1 MDPNQ
6 LPLRDLHLPD
16 PVSWWPLAL
25 GWWLVIA
32 VLFFG
37 IGWLLLRA
45 WRQWRFNAPRRY
57 ALQAVAAVENEY
69 RSHRDPVRLSKELS
83 QLLRRGM
90 LAYAPRSEVAGL
102 TGEAW
107 LRWLDQGLPVP
118 YFHTQGG
125 KSLLQLPY
133 RNPEDSFDD
142 IDVNAMLA
150 AVRMRLAVAVL
161 AVHSGGSR

>member
-1 MDPNQ
+1 MDPKQ

-16 PVSWWPLAL
+16 PVSWWPLAP

-32 VLFFG
+32 VLLLG
-37 IGWLLLRA
+37 IGWLIWRV

-57 ALQAVAAVENEY
+57 ALQAVTAIEKDYLV
-69 RSHRDPVRLSKELS
+69 HRDPVRLSKELS

-90 LAYAPRSEVAGL
+90 LAYASRTEVAGL

-107 LRWLDQGLPVP
+107 LRWLDEDLPVP
-118 YFHTQGG
+118 YFHTEGG

-133 RNPEDSFDD
+133 RNPDDKFDD
-142 IDVNAMLA
+142 VDVNAMLA
-150 AVRMRLAVAVL
+150 AVRMRLSVPV
-161 AVHSGGSR
+161 GGSH